1 MTLEVGGRADK
12 SGNQYENHFLGKQL
26 LLLAE
31 EKLKTVEV
39 EPLGDEGCGVE
50 YIVVKP
56 DDTRIYY
63 QCKAAN
69 AAKSSWSI
77 ADLVK
82 HKVLQNAKA
91 HILKSPKNEY
101 HFISPLSYNAL
112 EDLCERA
119 RRNHSVEDFIRHQI
133 TNESLRKALRE
144 CEAQFG
150 LSQSE
155 ATQLNQLVYILS
167 RCYFE
172 QVIYTQETV
181 QDAENLVGWFF
192 CGDAKSARLL
202 LENFVNDEGKYGIEL
217 SPHDVIS
224 FMHQRGYGLRDY
236 GKDESVW
243 QRIQILNDAH
253 WETYSPINGMLLPR
267 VAADDAIQYL
277 LSGTSLILHGKAGSG
292 KSGCVEIVSNHLRN
306 NNILFLRLKLD
317 KNIPRNTSTQYGQD
331 LGLPDS
337 PVRCLQKIAGGREC
351 VLILDQLDALR
362 WTSTHSPT
370 AFAVCKELISEVQ
383 VANKDHGAKIS
394 IMFVTRSF
402 DLKSDARIK
411 ELFSSNNEKIGAWE
425 KIEVNLLSDEEVAE
439 VVGSCYDPLAKKVKE
454 ILRNPAS
461 LYVWMQLDDARHG
474 QVITSAHQLL
484 HEWWMQ
490 ILEHCDLKS
499 INRLDVD
506 TFVQGIAKQMSER
519 GVFSLPR
526 KAFAAQESMV
536 KILVSEGLLVDDAS
550 KVIFMHQTY
559 LDYFVINSHLNQVI
573 EGKSVIEIA
582 ADRNN
587 QTPNL
592 RYRFFVLLQELCEY
606 DDVLFIK
613 QCKEILTSDTVRHY
627 YKCTVFDAV
636 AQQNEPSEELCKFVE
651 SFWGDSV
658 WHEYIRQVVYL
669 SNCSYTKHLMEMGVI
684 DCLSDEGVCLLRS
697 INEKE
702 PDFVSELLR
711 PLCFTDEQTDKRIF
725 SCLCYDV
732 DDDSDSMYRLRL
744 ELMERHPTLIGD
756 TWTNYYG
763 MFKRSSPRVIDYMLQ
778 ILESSKDVALS
789 AVHFPDMNELKD
801 YGKKNFQTIVKKIV
815 PKLCQVTAGMASA
828 ADKLWYKDEYT
839 RWNEKDHNE
848 GALRRIVQIAKIAV
862 CECAEL
868 HPEQMLAAILNEQY
882 AGALVGNELILAGL
896 EKLPVRF
903 ADVTVEWI
911 VESFPMHLFDYTGS
925 RSDYLAMA
933 KRVLQKFTPY
943 CSLEHFNQLEQRIL
957 KWSES
962 TERMI
967 SIFKYRI
974 EEGKNWPVY
983 YAYWGFMQKEL
994 LPVIDQ
1000 NRLSM
1005 AAKELVAVLNRNE
1018 WVRTPHYSYPVSGG
1032 PAKNVVSPISK
1043 YTEKISDKTW
1053 LSIIRT
1059 PPEKMNR
1066 HHWRETGDA
1075 FIEANHME
1083 FASSLGAQ
1091 AKKQPKRFAELAL
1104 QFPEGCYSGYI
1115 SEVLW
1120 AQRDCKGTEEYADV
1134 DLLSKL
1140 ILKYAEI
1147 GHDGILGSIADVVQS
1162 RAKEAWNEDV
1172 LCVIQRIALLHVTE
1186 NTTKYS
1192 SDESEK
1198 SAHTLY
1204 NEIYN
1209 TAQGRAIRAITSLL
1223 FANPERLVVF
1233 RETISTLA
1241 ESSEPFILL
1250 ALTDCSVACYNAET
1264 DFAVALF
1271 KELISKDI
1279 RVLIADK
1286 AWKIISRDFENAPAY
1301 YREHMIEAICSGYA
1315 DLGKHAAHMLCAVAM
1330 FYEDLDAQKYLL
1342 ESHFTDKQANSV
1354 CTQAVSCFNREEY
1367 RDISKK
1373 LILRM
1378 VQEHDLEFFSLSTEF
1393 LKENVVIERDK
1404 EFLLQLIEANSKTR
1418 MLITILKFLCETDEN
1433 IIDFAEVI
1441 YAVIKQSATLT
1452 DEKPIRIGVDE
1463 MVRCVAHLYDVGK
1476 GDPAIKAICLDT
1488 WDELF
1493 KNNLRD
1499 IQSLATML
1507 DNFN

>member
-1 MTLEVGGRADK
+1 MALEVGGRADK
-12 SGNQYENHFLGKQL
+12 GGNQYENHFLGKQL

-39 EPLGDEGCGVE
+39 EPLGDEGQGVE

-77 ADLVK
+77 ADLAR
-82 HKVLQNAKA
+82 HKVFENAKA
-91 HILKSPKNEY
+91 HIQKSAQNEF
-101 HFISPLSYNAL
+101 HFISSLSYKDL
-112 EDLCERA
+112 DDLCTRA
-119 RRNHSVEDFIRHQI
+119 RRNHDADDFIKHQI
-133 TNESLRKALRE
+133 TNNSLRNALKA

-150 LSQSE
+150 LSRSNPTE
-155 ATQLNQLVYILS
+155 LEQLVYILS

-172 QVIYTQETV
+172 QVIYTQEAI

-192 CGDAKSARLL
+192 CGNAKVARLL
-202 LENFVNDEGKYGIEL
+202 LENFVNDEGKYGVEL

-224 FMHQRGYGLRDY
+224 FMQQHGHSLRDY

-243 QRIQILNDAH
+243 QRIQILNDTH
-253 WETYSPINGMLLPR
+253 WEGYSPINGMLLPR
-267 VAADDAIQYL
+267 TAATAVIQQL
-277 LSGTSLILHGKAGSG
+277 LSGTSVVLHGKAGSG
-292 KSGCVEIVSNHLRN
+292 KSGCVEIVSNYLRDN
-306 NNILFLRLKLD
+306 HILFLRLKLD
-317 KNIPRNTSTQYGQD
+317 KSIPSNSSTQYGQE

-411 ELFSSNNEKIGAWE
+411 ELFSSNKEKTGTWE
-425 KIEVNLLSDEEVAE
+425 KIEVSLLSDAEVAE
-439 VVGSCYDPLAKKVKE
+439 VVGACYGQLANKVKE

-499 INRLDVD
+499 VNRVDVD
-506 TFVQGIAKQMSER
+506 GFVQGVAKQMTER

-526 KAFAAQESMV
+526 KAFAVQEPMV
-536 KILVSEGLLVDDAS
+536 KVMVSEGLLVDNAS

-559 LDYFVINSHLNQVI
+559 LDYFVVNSYLNLVI
-573 EGKSVIEIA
+573 EGKSVIDIIG
-582 ADRNN
+582 DRNN

-592 RYRFFVLLQELCEY
+592 RYRFLVLLQELCEY
-606 DDVLFIK
+606 DDTLFIN
-613 QCKEILTSDTVRHY
+613 QCEEVLASDNIRHY

-636 AQQNEPSEELCKFVE
+636 AQQSEPSEGLCKFVE
-651 SFWGDSV
+651 GFWGDSV

-669 SNCSYTKHLMEMGVI
+669 GNYSYIKHLIGSGKI

-711 PLCFTDEQTDKRIF
+711 PHCFADEQTDKRIF
-725 SCLCYDV
+725 SCLCFDI
-732 DDDSDSMYRLRL
+732 DDDSNSMYQLRL
-744 ELMERHPTLIGD
+744 ELMKRQPKLVAD
-756 TWTNYYG
+756 TWTNYYDL
-763 MFKRSSPRVIDYMLQ
+763 FKRDSPRIIDYMLQ
-778 ILESSKDVALS
+778 ILESSKVVALS
-789 AVHFPDMNELKD
+789 AVHFPDRKELKD
-801 YGKKNFQTIVKKIV
+801 YAKNNFQIIADTIV
-815 PKLCQVTAGMASA
+815 PKLCQVTAGMAST
-828 ADKLWYKDEYT
+828 ADELWYKDEYT
-839 RWNEKDHNE
+839 RWNGKERND
-848 GALRRIVQIAKIAV
+848 GVLRRIVRIAKLAIS
-862 CECAEL
+862 EFAEQN
-868 HPEQMLAAILNEQY
+868 PEQMVSAILREQY
-882 AGALVGNELILAGL
+882 AEALIGNELILAGI

-903 ADVTVEWI
+903 ADAAVEWI
-911 VESFPMHLFDYTGS
+911 MESFPKHMFDYTGS
-925 RSDYLAMA
+925 RADYLAIT
-933 KRVLQKFTPY
+933 KRILQRFTPH
-943 CSLEHFNQLEQRIL
+943 CSSEHFNQLEQRIL
-957 KWSES
+957 KWSEPS
-962 TERMI
+962 ARMI
-967 SIFKYRI
+967 SIFQYRV
-974 EEGKNWPVY
+974 EESKNWPVY

-994 LPVIDQ
+994 LPAMDQ
-1000 NRLSM
+1000 GRLSV

-1032 PAKNVVSPISK
+1032 PAKFVVSPISK

-1066 HHWRETGDA
+1066 HHWRETEDA
-1075 FIEANHME
+1075 YIEATHME
-1083 FASSLGAQ
+1083 FASSLGSQ

-1104 QFPEGCYSGYI
+1104 QFPVGCYSGYI
-1115 SEVLW
+1115 SEVLR
-1120 AQRDCKGTEEYADV
+1120 AQENCEKAEEYADV
-1134 DLLSKL
+1134 ELTRKL
-1140 ILKYAEI
+1140 IHKYAGTDNNE
-1147 GHDGILGSIADVVQS
+1147 ILGSIADIVQS
-1162 RAKEAWNEDV
+1162 RAKEDWQEDI
-1172 LCVIQRIALLHVTE
+1172 LNIIQKIALLPVAKSSTR
-1186 NTTKYS
+1186 YS
-1192 SDESEK
+1192 DGDSEK
-1198 SAHTLY
+1198 SAHSLY
-1204 NEIYN
+1204 NEVYN
-1209 TAQGRAIRAITSLL
+1209 APQGRAIRAITSLI
-1223 FANPERLVVF
+1223 FAKPERFFVF
-1233 RETISTLA
+1233 KDAFSLLA
-1241 ESSEPFILL
+1241 KAPEAFVLL
-1250 ALTDCSVACYNAET
+1250 ALTDCAVACYNADV
-1264 DFAVALF
+1264 DFSLALF
-1271 KELISKDI
+1271 KELISKDV
-1279 RVLIADK
+1279 RLLISNN
-1286 AWKIISRDFENAPAY
+1286 AWEIIGRDYENAPVF
-1301 YREHMIEAICSGYA
+1301 YRKQMMAAICSDYA
-1315 DLGKHAAHMLCAVAM
+1315 DLGKYVAHMLCAVAI
-1330 FYEDLDAQKYLL
+1330 FYEDSDAQKYLL
-1342 ESHFTDKQANSV
+1342 ESHFTDEQANSI

-1367 RDISKK
+1367 REISKK
-1373 LILRM
+1373 IILRM
-1378 VQEHDLEFFSLSTEF
+1378 VQTHDLEFFSLSTDF
-1393 LKENVVIERDK
+1393 FKENVVIERDK
-1404 EFLLQLIEANSKTR
+1404 EFLLQLIGANSKNW
-1418 MLITILKFLCETDEN
+1418 MLVTILKFLCETDEN

-1441 YAVIKQSATLT
+1441 YAVIKQAATLS
-1452 DEKPIRIGVDE
+1452 DERPMRIGMDE

-1476 GDPAIKAICLDT
+1476 DDPTIKTICLDT

-1499 IQSLATML
+1499 IQSLAVML